1 MAARPPLSQWGSRL
15 QAKTKKNTFCL
26 FGDSLNWKL
35 RLQRSI
41 AGYVTTLYKVGFV
54 PLRRKEWLGYQWGPE
69 VSATG
74 RGASSS
80 HLWAWGLGSDFND
93 GCRPLAWL
101 LPRERN
107 SLFVILH
114 FCYLLGLGLFILT
127 LRLWLVFFFWTE
139 SSYKALAGLEL
150 KIHPGC
156 WTNLPLVLWFCP
168 GAWLYFPF
176 IPWFMTKAPLS
187 CLEVCSGCLKT
198 TTHTRSVDF
207 CCATDGCVDVSW
219 HLSNGR
225 QLRKPDAR
233 MIETFSQGCHL
244 TWHQM
249 RLWW

>member
-127 LRLWLVFFFWTE
+127 LRLWLVFFFE
-139 SSYKALAGLEL
+139 Q
-150 KIHPGC
+150 
-156 WTNLPLVLWFCP
+156 NLPIKPWLVWNLKYIQGVERTCLWCCDSALVLGYIF
-168 GAWLYFPF
+168 
-176 IPWFMTKAPLS
+176 LS
-187 CLEVCSGCLKT
+187 F
-198 TTHTRSVDF
+198 RD
-207 CCATDGCVDVSW
+207 SW
-219 HLSNGR
+219 QRHLSLVWR
-225 QLRKPDAR
+225 FVLAV
-233 MIETFSQGCHL
+233 
-244 TWHQM
+244 
-249 RLWW
+249 